1 MVPFNASISSN
12 QQVHGKLP
20 FNLFVRL
27 LSRIYTP
34 DTLFAEEYITVDTLQ
49 LDLLETHNSWI
60 KRDFNFYERKEMSF
74 FLFVDLLLSF
84 TYLLR

>member
-1 MVPFNASISSN
+1 MVSFNASISSN
-12 QQVHGKLP
+12 QQVRGKLP

-49 LDLLETHNSWI
+49 PDLLETHNSWI